1 MEEYVEDSQPED
13 YPVTVFLSREG
24 YFKKITPKSLRMSG
38 EQKFKEG
45 DSLLQ
50 HMETSN
56 NAEVMFFTDRCQVYK
71 TRVSEFGDGK
81 ASALGDYLPGRL
93 AMDEGERVIFM
104 VLPGDYSGCLLF
116 FYENGKAARVELSAY
131 ATVSNRRKLTGAY
144 SDKSP
149 LVCILPLPE
158 DRELALVST
167 EPRALLVHTSLLTPK
182 TTRNVQGVAVMTLK
196 PKYHLDRVVPAEDS
210 GIMNLPRYRTRTIPA
225 AGAILKPEDRGEEQ
239 LTLL

>member
-1 MEEYVEDSQPED
+1 MEDSQPED

-50 HMETSN
+50 QMETSN

-131 ATVSNRRKLTGAY
+131 ATVSNRRKLTAPILTRAPWCASCLCRRTGSWPWY
-144 SDKSP
+144 PRSP
-149 LVCILPLPE
+149 GPCWC
-158 DRELALVST
+158 
-167 EPRALLVHTSLLTPK
+167 TP
-182 TTRNVQGVAVMTLK
+182 
-196 PKYHLDRVVPAEDS
+196 PC
-210 GIMNLPRYRTRTIPA
+210 
-225 AGAILKPEDRGEEQ
+225 
-239 LTLL
+239 